1 MGDIDMELL
10 ISLVENRP
18 VLWDKI
24 QECYKNRQSSFAAW
38 REICLALNEGFETM
52 SEKEKN
58 DFGKDVIKKWNN
70 ARDNWMKYHK
80 KVKECKSGSGAKSQR
95 KYKFYDQM
103 LFLCKIVT
111 CRTTEAIITSEKNI
125 TQSHNKKTD
134 SQTNNDPTA
143 PANTTDKTKTSKM
156 RKTDCSEVDRQML
169 TLIKS
174 VEDEDKSKSMCFFKG
189 IAPIVDKYSDDDY
202 VEFQY
207 EVIKVIR
214 NLSRRNQASMQQQN
228 YNYNINGG
236 YTTATSDYRIQEYQP
251 TQPIPSTSRIPYE
264 YQPTQLI
271 PSTSRIPQE
280 LMQQDDSQP
289 SIITEL
295 SSITSPDYDFDF
307 SKTP

>member
-1 MGDIDMELL
+1 
-10 ISLVENRP
+10 
-18 VLWDKI
+18 
-24 QECYKNRQSSFAAW
+24 
-38 REICLALNEGFETM
+38 
-52 SEKEKN
+52 
-58 DFGKDVIKKWNN
+58 
-70 ARDNWMKYHK
+70 MKYHK
-80 KVKECKSGSGAKSQR
+80 KVKECKSGSGAKSLR

-111 CRTTEAIITSEKNI
+111 RRTTEASITSEKNI
-125 TQSHNKKTD
+125 TQSHNKETD

-143 PANTTDKTKTSKM
+143 PANTTDLTKTSKK

-207 EVIKVIR
+207 EVIKVMR
-214 NLSRRNQASMQQQN
+214 NLTRRNQASMQQQN
-228 YNYNINGG
+228 YNYNINRG
-236 YTTATSDYRIQEYQP
+236 YTTATPDYRIHEYQP
-251 TQPIPSTSRIPYE
+251 TQPIPSTSRMPYE

-271 PSTSRIPQE
+271 PSTSRMPQE
-280 LMQQDDSQP
+280 LMQQDDSKS

>member
-1 MGDIDMELL
+1 MGNIDMELL

-18 VLWDKI
+18 VLWDKT

-58 DFGKDVIKKWNN
+58 DFGKDIIKKWNN

-80 KVKECKSGSGAKSQR
+80 KVKECKSGSGAKSLR

-111 CRTTEAIITSEKNI
+111 RRTTEASITSEKNI
-125 TQSHNKKTD
+125 TQSH
-134 SQTNNDPTA
+134 PTA
-143 PANTTDKTKTSKM
+143 PANTTDLTKTSKK

-207 EVIKVIR
+207 EIIKVMR
-214 NLSRRNQASMQQQN
+214 NLTRRNQASMQQQN
-228 YNYNINGG
+228 YNYNINRG
-236 YTTATSDYRIQEYQP
+236 YTTATPDYRIHEYQP
-251 TQPIPSTSRIPYE
+251 TQPIPSTSRM
-264 YQPTQLI
+264 
-271 PSTSRIPQE
+271 PQE
-280 LMQQDDSQP
+280 LMQQDDSQS

>member
-1 MGDIDMELL
+1 
-10 ISLVENRP
+10 
-18 VLWDKI
+18 
-24 QECYKNRQSSFAAW
+24 
-38 REICLALNEGFETM
+38 
-52 SEKEKN
+52 
-58 DFGKDVIKKWNN
+58 
-70 ARDNWMKYHK
+70 
-80 KVKECKSGSGAKSQR
+80 
-95 KYKFYDQM
+95 M

-111 CRTTEAIITSEKNI
+111 RRTTEASITSEKNI
-125 TQSHNKKTD
+125 TQSHNKETD

-143 PANTTDKTKTSKM
+143 PANTTDLTKTSKK

-207 EVIKVIR
+207 EVIKVMR
-214 NLSRRNQASMQQQN
+214 NLTRRNQASMQQQN
-228 YNYNINGG
+228 YNYNINRG
-236 YTTATSDYRIQEYQP
+236 YTTATPDYRIHEYQP
-251 TQPIPSTSRIPYE
+251 TQPIPSTSRMPYE

-271 PSTSRIPQE
+271 PSTSRMPQE
-280 LMQQDDSQP
+280 LMQQDDSQS